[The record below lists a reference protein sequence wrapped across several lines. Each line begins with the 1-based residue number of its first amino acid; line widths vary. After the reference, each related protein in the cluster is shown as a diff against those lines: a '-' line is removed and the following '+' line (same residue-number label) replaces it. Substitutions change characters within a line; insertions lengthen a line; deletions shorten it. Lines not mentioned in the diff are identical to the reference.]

1 MKEAIKRRNTQQPT
15 GTEHLL
21 NISHIGLMA
30 GVQKE
35 HIQLKGW
42 MKRKCRT
49 ERYSHGHRIERIPE
63 WPLTT
68 EKHAQCSQS

>member
-1 MKEAIKRRNTQQPT
+1 
-15 GTEHLL
+15 
-21 NISHIGLMA
+21 MA

-63 WPLTT
+63 WPLST